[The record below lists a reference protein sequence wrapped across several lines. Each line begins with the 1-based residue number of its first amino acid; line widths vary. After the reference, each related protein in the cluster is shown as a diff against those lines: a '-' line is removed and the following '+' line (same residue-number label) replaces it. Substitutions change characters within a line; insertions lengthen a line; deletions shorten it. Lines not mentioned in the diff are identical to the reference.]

1 MMPHRASFRPKM
13 STFSAGACDGKPL
26 GRIGAIV
33 ASTIVLALLG
43 GCNQNGQTA
52 TAHAPPHVSVLAVQ
66 KAPYTVTTEL
76 AGRTEAYLISDV
88 RPQVS
93 GIILERK
100 FTEGAEVTKGQQLY
114 QIDPSTYQAA
124 RDIAAATLDR
134 DQVLLDQAKQKADR
148 YSSLIKSQSISQQSY
163 DDVVA
168 TAGTSAADVESAKA
182 TLQQAAINLGY
193 TKVLAPIS
201 GLIGRSSVTPGALV
215 TSNQATALATVTQ
228 LDPIYVDVTESA
240 TDILRLK
247 RLLDA
252 GKLLKTAGNAAE
264 VRLKLEDGSV
274 YTEPGTLQFAE
285 VNVSETTGTVTLR
298 AIFPNS
304 KRLLLP
310 GMYVHAEL
318 DEATDDNAILVPQI
332 AVSRTAK
339 GDATVL
345 VVGDDNKVSVRV
357 IQAVRAVGDQWVVT
371 GGLKPGEKV
380 ITEGLQLVR
389 PGDVVDVS
397 AAKGA

>member
-1 MMPHRASFRPKM
+1 MTCRTIYRSEMPASPGALPPRPFGRGR
-13 STFSAGACDGKPL
+13 TFL
-26 GRIGAIV
+26 
-33 ASTIVLALLG
+33 ASMFVLTILS
-43 GCNQNGQTA
+43 GCNEDGQKVSRQA
-52 TAHAPPHVSVLAVQ
+52 TPHVTVLAVQ
-66 KAPYTVTTEL
+66 RAPYTVTTEL

-93 GIILERK
+93 GIVLERK
-100 FTEGAEVTKGQQLY
+100 FTEGTEVTKGEQLY
-114 QIDPSTYQAA
+114 QIDPATYQAA
-124 RDIAAATLDR
+124 HDIAAATLDR
-134 DQVLLDQAKQKADR
+134 DQALLDQANQKASR
-148 YSSLIKSQSISQQSY
+148 YSSLVTTSAISQQSY

-168 TAGTSAADVESAKA
+168 TSKTSAADVASAKA
-182 TLQQAAINLGY
+182 TLQQATINLAY

-201 GLIGRSSVTPGALV
+201 GRIGRSSVTPGALV
-215 TSNQATALATVTQ
+215 TSNQTTALATVTQ

-240 TDILRLK
+240 TDILQLK
-247 RLLDA
+247 RALDD
-252 GKLLKTAGNAAE
+252 GKLQKVAGNAAK

-298 AIFPNS
+298 AIFPNA

-318 DEATDDNAILVPQI
+318 DEGTDDNAILVPQI
-332 AVSRTAK
+332 AVGRSAK

-345 VVGDDNKVSVRV
+345 VVGDDEKASLRV
-357 IQAVRAVGDQWVVT
+357 IQAVRAVGDQWVVI

-380 ITEGLQLVR
+380 ITEGLQAVQ
-389 PGDVVDVS
+389 PGDIVEP
-397 AAKGA
+397 AAAEGA